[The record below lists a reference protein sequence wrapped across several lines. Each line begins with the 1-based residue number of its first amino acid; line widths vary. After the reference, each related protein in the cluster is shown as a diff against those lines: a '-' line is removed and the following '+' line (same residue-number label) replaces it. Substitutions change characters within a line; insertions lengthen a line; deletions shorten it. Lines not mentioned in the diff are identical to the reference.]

1 MRRTVAPIYALFLLE
16 TLVWIA
22 MIPLAPTFADEFG
35 LSGVETGM
43 ILAASSLAA
52 LVVALPLG
60 VLADRFGA
68 RRVTIAS
75 ACLFT
80 LATLGQGLA
89 TDFSTLLA
97 ARIAFG
103 IAFGALWGAGASW
116 LSDSLSEERR
126 AGALA
131 LATTV
136 AGLGFTIGPVFA
148 GVLADRY
155 ETGTPFLVLTIA
167 AAAVTAA
174 LFVTAPSA
182 TAEVPQ
188 QRLREA
194 LRLARR
200 DELVLAGIAI
210 IVLIGLVGGGVNL
223 LVPLQLRENG
233 ASAAEIGL
241 LFSIASAVYTV
252 VSAGVARLGARS
264 ATLRVGGYAALL
276 SGMTVFLVLASS
288 STAAAVAFVLLR
300 APPWST
306 MDTIIYPLA
315 AAGAHRS
322 AIGRGSVMGLVML
335 GWAAASTVG
344 PLLAGA
350 IADSAGE
357 RAAYVVMIA
366 FCGLVG
372 GWLLYTHSRVAR
384 QGTKVDLDRLYGA
397 RDLAE
402 LRSEYDRIA
411 TAYDRELVDHMGYR
425 SPEAVATVA
434 RRLLP
439 ADARI
444 LDVGA
449 GTGLLGVALAWAG
462 FSSLDGLDLSP
473 RMLAE
478 ARRKEIYGDLREGTL
493 GSGLDYETAAYDAVI
508 AVRRPD
514 DRARA
519 GSQPRRARPDHPPGG
534 TRHLHAALR
543 RGRAT
548 GIRREDRRPREHKPL
563 GAGRARRRVPGD
575 AARRAERA
583 RSHLG
588 LPRPLADGA
597 PARRPDR
604 PLTRGGERRLH
615 ARGVRE
621 QPLRVLGLRGVEHRV
636 ARPLARRSARRSS
649 RPPPARSSG
658 SARGCA

>member
-1 MRRTVAPIYALFLLE
+1 MRRTVVPIYGLFLLE

-22 MIPLAPTFADEFG
+22 IVPLAPTFADEFS

-43 ILAASSLAA
+43 VLAASSLAA

-68 RRVTIAS
+68 RGVTIGS

-89 TDFSTLLA
+89 AEFWTLLA
-97 ARIAFG
+97 ARVAFG
-103 IAFGALWGAGASW
+103 VAFGALWGAGASW

-136 AGLGFTIGPVFA
+136 AGLGFTAGPVFA

-155 ETGTPFLVLTIA
+155 ETGTPFLVLAIA

-174 LFVTAPSA
+174 LFVTAPAA

-188 QRLREA
+188 QRLRDV
-194 LRLARR
+194 LRLARA

-241 LFSIASAVYTV
+241 LFSVASAVYTV
-252 VSAGVARLGARS
+252 ASAVVARLGARS
-264 ATLRVGGYAALL
+264 ATLRVGGYAALVVGL
-276 SGMTVFLVLASS
+276 SIFLVLASS
-288 STAAAVAFVLLR
+288 STLAAVAFVLLR
-300 APPWST
+300 APAWST

-350 IADSAGE
+350 IADAAGN
-357 RAAYVVMIA
+357 RAAYAVMIG
-366 FCGLVG
+366 FCGVVG
-372 GWLLYTHSRVAR
+372 GGLLYAGSRAPMSR
-384 QGTKVDLDRLYGA
+384 SAVDLDRLYGA
-397 RDLAE
+397 DDLDE

-411 TAYDRELVDHMGYR
+411 TAYDRELIHGMGYR
-425 SPEAVATVA
+425 SPGAVAMVVNK
-434 RRLLP
+434 LLP
-439 ADARI
+439 ADTHI

-449 GTGLLGVALAWAG
+449 GTGLLGAALADAG
-462 FSSLDGLDLSP
+462 FSRLDGLDLSSG
-473 RMLAE
+473 MLVE
-478 ARRKEIYGDLREGTL
+478 ARRKGVYRDLRQGRL
-493 GSGLDYETAAYDAVI
+493 GEELDYDTAGYDAVV
-508 AVRRPD
+508 ASGVLTTGHAPAASLDELVRITRPGGHVIFTLRSD
-514 DRARA
+514 EGR
-519 GSQPRRARPDHPPGG
+519 PPGFEEKMADLEG
-534 TRHLHAALR
+534 
-543 RGRAT
+543 
-548 GIRREDRRPREHKPL
+548 
-563 GAGRARRRVPGD
+563 ARRWELVERGDEFQAMPIGEPDVLVRVW
-575 AARRAERA
+575 AF
-583 RSHLG
+583 
-588 LPRPLADGA
+588 
-597 PARRPDR
+597 
-604 PLTRGGERRLH
+604 
-615 ARGVRE
+615 
-621 QPLRVLGLRGVEHRV
+621 RVL
-636 ARPLARRSARRSS
+636 
-649 RPPPARSSG
+649 
-658 SARGCA
+658 